1 MSNLIKYQFVDLHPS
16 DTVKINNND
25 KKDNFIPLGKD
36 GGISIETIGQ
46 QEAEKAILSLQK
58 KENNEAEP
66 ENISEEEYEKT
77 KEEAEF
83 LIEEAKNQAEQMR
96 SEASRQIQ
104 EEMQRAVEDGRSQG
118 YQEGWQ
124 QAEQEIAQREKELD
138 DTARNQKRELEEY
151 VDGLE

>member
-1 MSNLIKYQFVDLHPS
+1 MTRSLSNLIKYQFVDLHPS

-66 ENISEEEYEKT
+66 ENISEEEYEKS
-77 KEEAEF
+77 KSF
-83 LIEEAKNQAEQMR
+83 LTVQLKALLARDLFNENRYYYQVLNSMNPCVRKAYEILNTPSDYQM
-96 SEASRQIQ
+96 IL
-104 EEMQRAVEDGRSQG
+104 
-118 YQEGWQ
+118 
-124 QAEQEIAQREKELD
+124 REND
-138 DTARNQKRELEEY
+138 
-151 VDGLE
+151 

>member
-1 MSNLIKYQFVDLHPS
+1 MSNLIKYQFVDLHPF

-66 ENISEEEYEKT
+66 
-77 KEEAEF
+77 
-83 LIEEAKNQAEQMR
+83 KNMR
-96 SEASRQIQ
+96 
-104 EEMQRAVEDGRSQG
+104 
-118 YQEGWQ
+118 
-124 QAEQEIAQREKELD
+124 K
-138 DTARNQKRELEEY
+138 QKKKQSFS
-151 VDGLE
+151 